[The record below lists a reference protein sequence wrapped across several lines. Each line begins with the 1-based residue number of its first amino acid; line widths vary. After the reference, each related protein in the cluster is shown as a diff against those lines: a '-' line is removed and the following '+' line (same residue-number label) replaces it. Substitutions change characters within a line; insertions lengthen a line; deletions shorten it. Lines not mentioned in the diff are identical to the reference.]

1 MFSMWRSRGERHS
14 LGNWN
19 AKMMLVLY
27 KNWLPGL
34 CNTGILHCNLTSALL
49 LIFFLLLFRQ
59 ISLDCMF
66 LESQSIID
74 YSMLLGIHFRAPE
87 HLRSHL
93 DQDTALLASGN
104 SVARNCDTSI
114 SSVFVKTFELLFIFL
129 LLSFW
134 YCKYLQK
141 KIKRYS

>member
-1 MFSMWRSRGERHS
+1 
-14 LGNWN
+14 
-19 AKMMLVLY
+19 MMLVLY
-27 KNWLPGL
+27 KKWLPGL

-93 DQDTALLASGN
+93 DQDTALLESGN
-104 SVARNCDTSI
+104 SVTRNCDTSI
-114 SSVFVKTFELLFIFL
+114 SSIFVKTFELIFIFL
-129 LLSFW
+129 SLSF
-134 YCKYLQK
+134 
-141 KIKRYS
+141 

>member
-1 MFSMWRSRGERHS
+1 
-14 LGNWN
+14 
-19 AKMMLVLY
+19 MMLVLY

-49 LIFFLLLFRQ
+49 LIFFLLPFRQ

-93 DQDTALLASGN
+93 DQDTALLESGN

-114 SSVFVKTFELLFIFL
+114 SSVFVKTFELLFISYRFPSDFARICRKLNKAIL
-129 LLSFW
+129 L
-134 YCKYLQK
+134 K
-141 KIKRYS
+141 KMPFCILAKR